1 MQDSNFTVYVIME
14 DQPGM
19 GPYELITCIIAIY
32 DNLKAAEEHIESY
45 NKVNKS
51 DNTRDYEEWDVESK

>member
-1 MQDSNFTVYVIME
+1 
-14 DQPGM
+14 M
-19 GPYELITCIIAIY
+19 GPYELYTHIVTIY

>member
-1 MQDSNFTVYVIME
+1 
-14 DQPGM
+14 M
-19 GPYELITCIIAIY
+19 GPYELYTSIVAIY